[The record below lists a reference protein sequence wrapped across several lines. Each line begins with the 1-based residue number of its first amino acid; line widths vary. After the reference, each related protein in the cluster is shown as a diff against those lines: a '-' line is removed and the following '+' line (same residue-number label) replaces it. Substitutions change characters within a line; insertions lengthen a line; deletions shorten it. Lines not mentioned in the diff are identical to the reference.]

1 MSSRSFSSLQRKG
14 SLNFLRRSQV
24 LPPLPP
30 LPTAATNTSTSM
42 SINLTPG
49 LHASS
54 SSSSSLHPIVG
65 ASQSNRSSPNLSLD
79 KGGSASHNRLSHSR
93 SGYIGTN
100 YGREGGGVTAS
111 MSGRDDGDPEQ
122 AALENGLDDIQRK
135 RASVVLRYDKRL
147 EYLRARLRSAEL
159 HERLLK

>member
-1 MSSRSFSSLQRKG
+1 
-14 SLNFLRRSQV
+14 
-24 LPPLPP
+24 
-30 LPTAATNTSTSM
+30 
-42 SINLTPG
+42 
-49 LHASS
+49 
-54 SSSSSLHPIVG
+54 
-65 ASQSNRSSPNLSLD
+65 
-79 KGGSASHNRLSHSR
+79 
-93 SGYIGTN
+93 
-100 YGREGGGVTAS
+100 